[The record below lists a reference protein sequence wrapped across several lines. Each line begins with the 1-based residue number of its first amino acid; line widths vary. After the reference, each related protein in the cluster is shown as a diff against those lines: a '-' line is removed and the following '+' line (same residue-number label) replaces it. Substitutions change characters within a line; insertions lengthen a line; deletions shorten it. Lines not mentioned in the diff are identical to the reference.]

1 MTISASNEEDQGGLD
16 GKREILSN
24 AFEGLDEDDNVPEVL
39 DEDGN
44 PFFEPLD
51 MDRMIKK
58 YADIGDEL
66 TEESGVHGFWR

>member
-1 MTISASNEEDQGGLD
+1 MSRPNEEDQSGLEA
-16 GKREILSN
+16 KREILSN

-51 MDRMIKK
+51 MNRMIKK
-58 YADIGDEL
+58 YANIGDDL
-66 TEESGVHGFWR
+66 TEGSGVHGFWR

>member
-1 MTISASNEEDQGGLD
+1 MSGSNGEAQGGLEA
-16 GKREILSN
+16 KRDILSD
-24 AFEGLDEDDNVPEVL
+24 AFGGLDEDDNVPEVL

-51 MDRMIKK
+51 MDRMAKK
-58 YADIGDEL
+58 YADIGDDL